1 LGFGVL
7 LCLQVFASARAATT
21 CSFVDLM
28 PTFWRALGSADGA
41 AQMRATMVDPHPDLY
56 NELLIT
62 VPSGEDWASTFSSEK
77 TYDEAHGTQ
86 VRATERYLVANAPK
100 YMARFQHTFPD
111 YRCDFTFYIAPSFG
125 NLDGSAA
132 SVGGKYLIVFAPDFI
147 PRIHALQDLKIL
159 IDHETFHVY
168 HHQATGV
175 FGAAPQLPTI
185 EEALWSEGLATF
197 VSWRMNPGVSVD
209 AALIQP
215 GLSEAAL
222 PHLESMITEL
232 RQHLGEKDEPTYGRF
247 FQGGNAPE
255 GCPSRAGY
263 YIGFLIAEDLSKR
276 YSLQQLARL
285 KGEELHGA
293 IVAELDRIGAIV
305 GHPDAAGAEAAP
317 PAVAARP

>member
-1 LGFGVL
+1 
-7 LCLQVFASARAATT
+7 
-21 CSFVDLM
+21 
-28 PTFWRALGSADGA
+28 
-41 AQMRATMVDPHPDLY
+41 MRASIIDPHPDIY
-56 NELLIT
+56 NELLVT
-62 VPSGEDWASTFSSEK
+62 VPSGDDWKDTFSAEQA
-77 TYDEAHGTQ
+77 YDDAHRPE

-100 YMARFQHTFPD
+100 YMSRFEHTFPD

-132 SVGGKYLIVFAPDFI
+132 TVGGKYLIVFAPDFI

-209 AALIQP
+209 AALMQP

-222 PHLESMITEL
+222 PHLPSMVAEL

-255 GCPSRAGY
+255 GCPSRSGY
-263 YIGFLIAEDLSKR
+263 YIGFRIAQDLSKR

-285 KGEELHGA
+285 KGEVLHAA
-293 IVAELDRIGAIV
+293 ILAGLDRIGA
-305 GHPDAAGAEAAP
+305 P
-317 PAVAARP
+317 PAVAMNP

>member
-1 LGFGVL
+1 MARL
-7 LCLQVFASARAATT
+7 LLFVSISCLQVFAAAHAATA

-28 PTFWRALGSADGA
+28 PAFWQALGAADAA
-41 AQMRATMVDPHPDLY
+41 AQMRTKVVDPHPDLY

-62 VPSGEDWASTFSSEK
+62 VPAREDWESTFSSEK
-77 TYDEAHGTQ
+77 TYDDAH
-86 VRATERYLVANAPK
+86 RAEVAAAEQYLVANAPK
-100 YMARFQHTFPD
+100 YMAQFGHTFPD

-132 SVGGKYLIVFAPDFI
+132 TVGGKYLIVFAPDFI
-147 PRIHALQDLKIL
+147 PRIHALSDLKIL

-175 FGAAPQLPTI
+175 FGAAEQLPTI

-197 VSWRMNPGVSVD
+197 VSWRMNPRVSLD
-209 AALIQP
+209 TALIQP
-215 GLSEAAL
+215 GLAEAAR
-222 PHLESMITEL
+222 PHLQSMVAEL
-232 RQHLGEKDEPTYGRF
+232 RQHLGEQHEATYGRF

-263 YIGFLIAEDLSKR
+263 YIGFLIAQDLSKR

-285 KGEELHGA
+285 KGDELHEA
-293 IVAELDRIGAIV
+293 MVAELDRIGASQ
-305 GHPDAAGAEAAP
+305 
-317 PAVAARP
+317 AVATGP

>member
-1 LGFGVL
+1 MFESMARVL
-7 LCLQVFASARAATT
+7 LFVSLACLQVVASAHAVTT

-28 PTFWRALGSADGA
+28 SAFWQALGADNGA
-41 AQMRATMVDPHPDLY
+41 AQMRAVMIDPHPDLY

-62 VPSGEDWASTFSSEK
+62 VPSGEDWETTFSSEK
-77 TYDEAHGTQ
+77 TYDEAHRTQ
-86 VRATERYLVANAPK
+86 VRAVERYLVANAPK
-100 YMARFQHTFPD
+100 YMSAFQRAFPD

-132 SVGGKYLIVFAPDFI
+132 TVGGKYLIVFAPDFI
-147 PRIHALQDLKIL
+147 PRVHALSDLEIL

-175 FGAAPQLPTI
+175 FGAAEQLPTV

-197 VSWRMNPGVSVD
+197 VSWRMNPRVSVD
-209 AALIQP
+209 TALIQP
-215 GLSEAAL
+215 GLAEAAR
-222 PHLESMITEL
+222 PHLQSMIAEL
-232 RQHLGEKDEPTYGRF
+232 RQHLGEKNDATYSRF

-263 YIGFLIAEDLSKR
+263 YIGFLIAQDLSKR

-285 KGEELHGA
+285 KGDELHEA
-293 IVAELDRIGAIV
+293 IVAELDRIGA
-305 GHPDAAGAEAAP
+305 AP
-317 PAVAARP
+317 VAAANP